1 MLAKRSRATVPCAAA
16 YSQSGASFAASRYA
30 LAAMIP
36 YLTTS
41 ISLAAKPKT
50 ESGAVGALRG
60 LRAPRH
66 IPEAAL
72 CEPCAAAPRITI
84 RFNAASC
91 QDKNRTPPVPGNRF
105 PRRPR
110 SRPGSRSAASSHP
123 AYPTWTPMAKGRP
136 RFARQAS
143 LDGCLGHA
151 GQTHRACPIDATASA
166 LISPIHAPGTRHP
179 TYNRWFCPR

>member
-60 LRAPRH
+60 LRAPRP

-72 CEPCAAAPRITI
+72 CDPCAAAPRITI

-91 QDKNRTPPVPGNRF
+91 QDKNRTPPRYRETASRGVREADQALDPPP
-105 PRRPR
+105 PRIQPIRL
-110 SRPGSRSAASSHP
+110 
-123 AYPTWTPMAKGRP
+123 GRP
-136 RFARQAS
+136 WLKAAHAS
-143 LDGCLGHA
+143 RGRPHWMVA
-151 GQTHRACPIDATASA
+151 WATQVRR
-166 LISPIHAPGTRHP
+166 IAPVRSMQRP
-179 TYNRWFCPR
+179 AP